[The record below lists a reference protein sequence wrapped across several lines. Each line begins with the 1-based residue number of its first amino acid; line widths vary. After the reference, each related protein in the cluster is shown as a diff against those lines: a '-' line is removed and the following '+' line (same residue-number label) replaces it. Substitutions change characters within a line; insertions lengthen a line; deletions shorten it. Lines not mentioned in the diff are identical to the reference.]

1 MTTSFSSPQRGLDA
15 GPIIYSLLSGHPAS
29 AICESY
35 IRGHS
40 GWFTTAA
47 TLLEVDA
54 VLRKV
59 YGVDPML
66 AAGKLAQFVVG
77 PIVISAVDAS
87 LATSAMVCA
96 NSFGIDL
103 GDAVLLQVCQLH
115 GVATICTDDDKLAGV
130 CTRVGLTAETP
141 IDSAARRQIAAW
153 ESANLPRK
161 GLARVLFQVRQW
173 IGQQNSDLAQDFWNL
188 TGGGSHLP

>member
-1 MTTSFSSPQRGLDA
+1 MTTSSSSPQRGLDA

-29 AICESY
+29 AICEIY

-40 GWFTTAA
+40 GWFTTAV

-77 PIVISAVDAS
+77 PIVISAVR
-87 LATSAMVCA
+87 
-96 NSFGIDL
+96 GIYL
-103 GDAVLLQVCQLH
+103 TQPTPTCS
-115 GVATICTDDDKLAGV
+115 
-130 CTRVGLTAETP
+130 VGGWLKIIHE
-141 IDSAARRQIAAW
+141 
-153 ESANLPRK
+153 
-161 GLARVLFQVRQW
+161 
-173 IGQQNSDLAQDFWNL
+173 
-188 TGGGSHLP
+188 H

>member
-96 NSFGIDL
+96 THSGSIWETRSFCRSANCMELRQSARTTTNLREFARG
-103 GDAVLLQVCQLH
+103 
-115 GVATICTDDDKLAGV
+115 LAL
-130 CTRVGLTAETP
+130 RLRRP
-141 IDSAARRQIAAW
+141 SIPRRRQIAAW

>member
-1 MTTSFSSPQRGLDA
+1 MTTSSSSPQRGLDA

-59 YGVDPML
+59 YGVNPML
-66 AAGKLAQFVVG
+66 AAGKLAQFVLG
-77 PIVISAVDAS
+77 PIVISAVDAG

-96 NSFGIDL
+96 THSRSIWGTRSFCRL
-103 GDAVLLQVCQLH
+103 CQLH

-130 CTRVGLTAETP
+130 CGQVGLTAETP
-141 IDSAARRQIAAW
+141 IDSAARGKSRRG
-153 ESANLPRK
+153 NPRTCQGK
-161 GLARVLFQVRQW
+161 VWHVYCSRFASGLDNRTPIWLKTF
-173 IGQQNSDLAQDFWNL
+173 G
-188 TGGGSHLP
+188 T

>member
-1 MTTSFSSPQRGLDA
+1 MTTSSSFPQRGLDA

-35 IRGHS
+35 IRGHP

-77 PIVISAVDAS
+77 PIVISAVDAG

-103 GDAVLLQVCQLH
+103 GDAILLQACQSQ
-115 GVATICTDDDKLAGV
+115 GVATICTDDDKLARV
-130 CTRVGLTAETP
+130 CGQVGLVAETP
-141 IDSAARRQIAAW
+141 IDSAARM
-153 ESANLPRK
+153 
-161 GLARVLFQVRQW
+161 
-173 IGQQNSDLAQDFWNL
+173 
-188 TGGGSHLP
+188 